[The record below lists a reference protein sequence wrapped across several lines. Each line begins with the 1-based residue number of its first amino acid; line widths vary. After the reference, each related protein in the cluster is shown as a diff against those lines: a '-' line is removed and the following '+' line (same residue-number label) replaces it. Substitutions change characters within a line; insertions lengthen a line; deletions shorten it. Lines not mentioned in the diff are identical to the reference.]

1 LLADAEL
8 ARFLEAAE
16 GAVFLAAGAVKA
28 RDPDQ
33 LVPFLTQT
41 GTSQRRA
48 RQVAAATPAVE
59 GAVGGALVAGL
70 VPIAAT
76 GVAALLALVFAL
88 LQARAFAASGGK
100 SGCRCFG
107 SLDVSSPPAVGAVRS
122 LAFAGAAVAALVT
135 APVAWLPGWTDST
148 VAATALGCL
157 AGATFVMA
165 FALVSQVLAFERW
178 RPRAAPSLLRGD
190 VDGG

>member
-1 LLADAEL
+1 LLAGAEL

-16 GAVFLAAGAVKA
+16 GAVFLVAGAVKA

-59 GAVGGALVAGL
+59 GAVGGALVAGV
-70 VPIAAT
+70 VPLAT
-76 GVAALLALVFAL
+76 TAVAALLALLFAL
-88 LQARAFAASGGK
+88 LQARALAASGWK

-107 SLDVSSPPAVGAVRS
+107 SLDVSA
-122 LAFAGAAVAALVT
+122 AAVAALVT
-135 APVAWLPGWTDST
+135 APAVWLPGWTGST
-148 VAATALGCL
+148 LAATALGCL
-157 AGATFVMA
+157 AGATYVMA
-165 FALVSQVLAFERW
+165 FAVVSQVLAFERW
-178 RPRAAPSLLRGD
+178 RPRAVPSLSHGE
-190 VDGG
+190 VDGS